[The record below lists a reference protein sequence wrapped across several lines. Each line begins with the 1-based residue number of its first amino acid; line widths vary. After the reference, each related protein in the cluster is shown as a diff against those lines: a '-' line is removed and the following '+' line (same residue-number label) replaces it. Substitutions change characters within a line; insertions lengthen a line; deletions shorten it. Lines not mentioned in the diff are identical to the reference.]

1 MKIIIY
7 LFVFVLGSCIGSFLN
22 VLIFRIPKHEEFVYG
37 RSHCMS
43 CGHELSWY
51 DMFPIFSFIFL
62 RGKCRYCGAK
72 LSVQYPII
80 EALNAILW
88 CLCVHRFGLSMTG
101 ILTAAL
107 LSALIVL
114 SVIDERTQEIPFG
127 INIFIAVLGAVKVV
141 SEIIAA
147 ATGDSLYFL
156 EEILSDEYSPF
167 EAVSTQTVSIG
178 HILISHALGF
188 VVVAG
193 VLLIIL
199 LLSGGAAIGGG
210 DIKLMAAAGLFLG
223 LRLTIIAFFA
233 GCIVGT
239 VIHLIRMAF
248 FHAGKKLAMGP
259 YLAIGI
265 GLMAL
270 YGSSMI
276 RAYVALVL

>member
-80 EALNAILW
+80 EALNAVLW

-107 LSALIVL
+107 LSSLIVL

-141 SEIIAA
+141 SEIIASV
-147 ATGDSLYFL
+147 TGDTLYFL
-156 EEILSDEYSPF
+156 DGMLMDEYSPF
-167 EAVSTQTVSIG
+167 EPVSIQTVSVG

-188 VVVAG
+188 AVVAG
-193 VLLIIL
+193 VLLLIL
-199 LLSGGAAIGGG
+199 LISGGAAIGGG

-223 LRLTIIAFFA
+223 LRLTVIAFFA
-233 GCIVGT
+233 GCIVGA

-276 RAYVALVL
+276 RAYVAHIL